1 MERNEYL
8 QKIEALKQE
17 LAHLEDKAKAKKE
30 MELTH
35 LQERLKE
42 CEENHSRRT
51 YLLKALE
58 VLKQVDVTKEVPMLF
73 GIRPEG
79 IIFKEDGPFSCVIET
94 VELVG
99 VEKLVHF
106 TFKNEKMIAKVKN
119 TKEIIEG
126 ETMYFDFDL
135 KYFHIFDKE
144 TELTI
149 L

>member
-1 MERNEYL
+1 
-8 QKIEALKQE
+8 
-17 LAHLEDKAKAKKE
+17 

-42 CEENHSRRT
+42 CEENHSRRA

-58 VLKQVDVTKEVPMLF
+58 TLKQVDVTKEVPMLF

-106 TFKNEKMIAKVKN
+106 TFQNEKMIAKVKN